1 MLSNSVIGGVSGIE
15 SLYHGFLLD
24 QYGCLHDGVNAL
36 PGALEAVE
44 KLSVRH
50 KG

>member
-1 MLSNSVIGGVSGIE
+1 MLSKSIIGGVSQIE

-36 PGALEAVE
+36 PGALDAVE
-44 KLSVRH
+44 KLSVSGKR
-50 KG
+50 